1 MYIESLLSGQ
11 PQYIIASINLL
22 ITIAVSRYL
31 IHLEKLTAE
40 RIHRIESDGKI
51 RDMTRYKVNWH
62 ILLMAWWMLAGV
74 AMVTLLLRIIPSM
87 FYRDEAELHHP
98 WFILMDLIIVTGTFI
113 GYALLA
119 TISFRA
125 WKWNDWQGKSEP
137 GI

>member
-31 IHLEKLTAE
+31 IHLETLTAE
-40 RIHRIESDGKI
+40 RIRSMESDGKK
-51 RDMTRYKVNWH
+51 RDMTRYRVNWH
-62 ILLMAWWMLAGV
+62 ILLMAWWMLAGI

-87 FYRDEAELHHP
+87 FFRDSVELHHP
-98 WFILMDLIIVTGTFI
+98 WFIVMDFIIVLGTFI

-137 GI
+137 AI